1 MKRLFA
7 LIAFAILIIPGQLG
21 AASLYANP
29 DGTGGCDP
37 NPGRTCY
44 WEWADTDTLADISSN
59 PYNVAKVNAM
69 TYFFTGDGGTA
80 KVQVKECSVNDATS
94 TTCTTFTGDMNGDG
108 VITAADRAIQLDGTV
123 GLDGLYA
130 VTVAKPW
137 HFVYVIALPGSG
149 SVSLVAKA
157 HSF

>member
-44 WEWADTDTLADISSN
+44 WEWADTDTLADNSPSVWIATDTFHS
-59 PYNVAKVNAM
+59 
-69 TYFFTGDGGTA
+69 TA
-80 KVQVKECSVNDATS
+80 RLTMCGS
-94 TTCTTFTGDMNGDG
+94 M
-108 VITAADRAIQLDGTV
+108 V
-123 GLDGLYA
+123 G
-130 VTVAKPW
+130 
-137 HFVYVIALPGSG
+137 S
-149 SVSLVAKA
+149 
-157 HSF
+157 